1 MRHLFVPA
9 CLCLMTLSGATGP
22 DPKLLLDNLA
32 GVSSIDKELFASASP
47 NEPAESMRDKSE
59 SELASVTD
67 QVTIDI
73 PPQTAAEENSEPVP
87 AFLPPLVPIVKPI
100 IPRSR
105 AEICDSLTAAAQ
117 SNDLPVP
124 FFIRLLFQESGFR
137 PGVVSRAGAEGIA
150 QFMPATSASVGLDN
164 PYDPLQA
171 IAASARLLRDLAQQ
185 FGNFGLAAAAYNA
198 GPRRVQDWLAKKG
211 KLPQETQG
219 YVRTITGRPA
229 ELWIVAEAGSPAV
242 KLQRHAPCQETAGL
256 LAWNGPERIP
266 LPPRRNDTTRAVMPL
281 ASRGVAM
288 LATRAQGSVQGNVQA
303 NVQANAHVKIARH
316 GAKMMTASIDT
327 GAPTKAPAKDGV
339 KDGVKNG
346 AKEGDKQSTKQAA
359 VQLAASKHKQHKLQ
373 VSQR

>member
-1 MRHLFVPA
+1 
-9 CLCLMTLSGATGP
+9 MTLSGATATGP

-32 GVSSIDKELFASASP
+32 GVSSSDKKLFASASP
-47 NEPAESMRDKSE
+47 SEPAESMRDKSE

-67 QVTIDI
+67 SVTIDI

-87 AFLPPLVPIVKPI
+87 AFLLPLVPIVKPI

-117 SNDLPVP
+117 SNNLPVP

-150 QFMPATSASVGLDN
+150 QFMPETSASRGLDN
-164 PYDPLQA
+164 PYDPVQA

-185 FGNFGLAAAAYNA
+185 FGNFGLAAAAYNT

-229 ELWIVAEAGSPAV
+229 ELWTVAEAGSPAV
-242 KLQRHAPCQETAGL
+242 KLQRHAPCQEAAGL

-266 LPPRRNDTTRAVMPL
+266 LPPRRNDTTRAVTPL

-288 LATRAQGSVQGNVQA
+288 LATRAQGNAQGNAQT
-303 NVQANAHVKIARH
+303 NAQGNAQVKIARH
-316 GAKMMTASIDT
+316 GSKMMTAAIDT
-327 GAPTKAPAKDGV
+327 GAPAKAPA

-346 AKEGDKQSTKQAA
+346 AKEGSKQSTKQAA
-359 VQLAASKHKQHKLQ
+359 VQLAASKHKQHKVQ

>member
-1 MRHLFVPA
+1 
-9 CLCLMTLSGATGP
+9 MTLSGATGP

-47 NEPAESMRDKSE
+47 SEPAESMRDKSE

-67 QVTIDI
+67 SVTIDI

>member
-47 NEPAESMRDKSE
+47 SEPAESMRDKSE

-67 QVTIDI
+67 SVTIDI

-150 QFMPATSASVGLDN
+150 QFMPETSASVGLDN

-229 ELWIVAEAGSPAV
+229 ELWIVAETGSPAV

-266 LPPRRNDTTRAVMPL
+266 LPPRRNDTTRAVTPL

-288 LATRAQGSVQGNVQA
+288 LATRAQGTAQRNA
-303 NVQANAHVKIARH
+303 QANAQVKIARH
-316 GAKMMTASIDT
+316 GAKMMTAAIDT
-327 GAPTKAPAKDGV
+327 GAPAKAPAK
-339 KDGVKNG
+339 
-346 AKEGDKQSTKQAA
+346 EGSKQSTKQAA
-359 VQLAASKHKQHKLQ
+359 VQLAASKHKQHKVQ
-373 VSQR
+373 VSER